1 MIDATAGNGSKVAG
15 LSRPALFALAYAS
28 AFLGSKYLG
37 LSTGYALDDYAVS
50 HTSPEGLAGFF
61 LSQGRYTN
69 AVLDTI
75 LRASD
80 LNMTSFSVIAFIAT
94 LIFSTLFYLAVFK
107 PDSRQQPSTIAAAA
121 ALLGAHSYY
130 TEYIT
135 FRQSALPMSVM
146 FAMLWVAIG
155 QYRIAMF
162 TADGRTVRLAVAAAA
177 GVIAMGANQLALCYA
192 AIAVLYMHLA
202 VPMAGLR
209 EGSAAPLLPQ
219 VSKAVALTAACGFV
233 LSAGNLLAAMIG
245 RIVGHVGTDGR
256 AALVS
261 AGQLPERAAQL
272 MELMPR
278 LLIKAEPIAAT
289 PAKVLLLLSVL
300 LALLPF
306 GRAYVRGR
314 LLVLLFAATAWGIA
328 LLPHVVS
335 GTWWPVPRTLVAI
348 PMVFAGVLVLCSHA
362 GQLQLRVSAGLALAA
377 AVLFCAHS
385 NAILINQQRV
395 NRWDI
400 AQAQDI
406 ASRVAER
413 FPQKHAKLAIVGGK
427 WSYAVAP
434 QAAQGDMNLSA
445 LSVGWAIDP
454 LFDEATGIDL
464 SVRSAPELAETCA
477 GKPVFPSPE
486 STIEAADE
494 IIVCL

>member
-1 MIDATAGNGSKVAG
+1 MIDAAAGQSTKFA
-15 LSRPALFALAYAS
+15 LSSRTALFALSYAS

-37 LSTGYALDDYAVS
+37 LLPGYALDDYAVS
-50 HTSPEGLAGFF
+50 HAPSEGLASFF

-69 AVLDTI
+69 AALDII
-75 LRASD
+75 LRVSN

-94 LIFSTLFYLAVFK
+94 LIFSTLFYIAAFK
-107 PDSRQQPSTIAAAA
+107 PDSRQHPSVIAAVA

-146 FAMLWVAIG
+146 FAMLWVATS

-162 TADGRTVRLAVAAAA
+162 TADRRAIRLTLAAVA

-209 EGSAAPLLPQ
+209 EGSPAPLVPQ
-219 VSKAVALTAACGFV
+219 AAKAIALTAVCGFI
-233 LSAGNLLAAMIG
+233 LTAGNLVTAMIG
-245 RIVGHVGTDGR
+245 RVLGHVGTDGR
-256 AALVS
+256 AALLS
-261 AGQLPERAAQL
+261 AEQLPERVAQL
-272 MELMPR
+272 MELMPT

-289 PAKVLLLLSVL
+289 PAKALLLLSVL
-300 LALLPF
+300 FALLPF
-306 GRAYVRGR
+306 GRAQLRGR
-314 LLVLLFAATAWGIA
+314 LLALLFGATAWSIA
-328 LLPHVVS
+328 LLPHAVS

-348 PMVFAGVLVLCSHA
+348 PMVFAGVLALCSYA
-362 GQLQLRVSAGLALAA
+362 GQLQIRVSAGLALAA
-377 AVLFCAHS
+377 AILFCAHS

-413 FPQKHAKLAIVGGK
+413 FPQKHLKLAIVGSRS
-427 WSYAVAP
+427 SYAVAP

-454 LFDEATGIDL
+454 LFDEATGTDL
-464 SVRSAPELAETCA
+464 SVRSAPELAATCA
-477 GKPVFPSPE
+477 GKSAFPSPE
-486 STIEAADE
+486 STIETGDE
-494 IIVCL
+494 IVICL